1 MGKRIVVALGG
12 NAIVTKT
19 GTADSQIQSIKG
31 TMKTLAQFIAAG
43 DELVITHG
51 NGPQVLMVTVLK
63 LEICCCKRSMEVRK
77 RIPQCHLIR

>member
-31 TMKTLAQFIAAG
+31 TMKTLAQVFAAG
-43 DELVITHG
+43 DEVGINHV
-51 NGPQVLMVTVLK
+51 NGPQV
-63 LEICCCKRSMEVRK
+63 
-77 RIPQCHLIR
+77 